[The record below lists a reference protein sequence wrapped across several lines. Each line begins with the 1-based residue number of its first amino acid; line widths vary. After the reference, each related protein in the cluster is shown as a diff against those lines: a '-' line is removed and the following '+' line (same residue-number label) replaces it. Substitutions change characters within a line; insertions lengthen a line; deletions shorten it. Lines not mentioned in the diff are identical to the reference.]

1 MAGKVAESPTP
12 EARIEA
18 EKKRLIKRFAE
29 VGEDK
34 LTTVDKLLDR
44 VAFMTVSLEDLE
56 TTVLEKGYT
65 SEYQNGANQWGEKKT
80 PEAEM
85 YLSMMQR
92 YLPAMKQLL
101 DLLPDDDGGRKPG
114 DPVREFIERR

>member
-1 MAGKVAESPTP
+1 MTEQTP
-12 EARIEA
+12 EARIAA
-18 EKKRLIKRFAE
+18 EKQRLREQFAD

-56 TTVLEKGYT
+56 TAILEKGYT

-85 YLSMMQR
+85 YLAMMQR
-92 YLPAMKQLL
+92 YLPAMKQLM
-101 DLLPDDDGGRKPG
+101 DLLPDDAPRTPD
-114 DPVREFIERR
+114 DPVRAFIERR